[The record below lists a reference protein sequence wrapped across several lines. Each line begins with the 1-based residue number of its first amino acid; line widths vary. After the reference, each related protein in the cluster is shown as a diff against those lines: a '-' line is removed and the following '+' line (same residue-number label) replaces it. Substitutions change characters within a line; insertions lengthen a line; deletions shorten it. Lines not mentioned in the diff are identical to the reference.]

1 MKTTFVILTI
11 SLLLVGSVSNCFAGK
26 AAVNQIT
33 APDQSGKY
41 ELGQRGLV
49 NEITAPDQEGKY
61 ELGQRGLVN

>member
-41 ELGQRGLV
+41 ELGQRGFSCETV
-49 NEITAPDQEGKY
+49 AN
-61 ELGQRGLVN
+61 